1 MIIISKVLMFLIFQV
16 SFLNPDLYILVL
28 VVLRLIKGFIARTKL
43 RNVMKISHC
52 EINPVLRS
60 NIFVIIALLKREVL
74 INSQNFSNYTMF

>member
-1 MIIISKVLMFLIFQV
+1 MFLIFQV

-43 RNVMKISHC
+43 RNVMKISYF

-60 NIFVIIALLKREVL
+60 NIFVIIALLNHEVL